1 MCARAARATSNA
13 ASPRG
18 TAPSFMTAAHA
29 TLPIPSYVQ
38 VTNLRN
44 GRRVVV
50 KVNDRGPFHENRL
63 IDLSYVAALKL
74 GIVAEGTGHNEVRAL
89 KGDQASVAQATA
101 STAPVRRASPDI
113 YLQAGAFADR
123 ASAERL
129 TQRIAVA
136 LLRCLLVV
144 CVENRE
150 RRVLI
155 SERLGL

>member
-74 GIVAEGTGHNEVRAL
+74 GIADADEVDRVTRELDAL
-89 KGDQASVAQATA
+89 GIKDAH
-101 STAPVRRASPDI
+101 
-113 YLQAGAFADR
+113 
-123 ASAERL
+123 
-129 TQRIAVA
+129 
-136 LLRCLLVV
+136 
-144 CVENRE
+144 
-150 RRVLI
+150 VLI
-155 SERLGL
+155 D